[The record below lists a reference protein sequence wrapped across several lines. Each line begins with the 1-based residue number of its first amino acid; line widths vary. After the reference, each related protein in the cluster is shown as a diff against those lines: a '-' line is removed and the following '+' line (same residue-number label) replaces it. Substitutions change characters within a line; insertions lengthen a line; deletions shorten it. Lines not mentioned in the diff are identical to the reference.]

1 MIYDKPITVL
11 AMPDTQGIPTK
22 GGLVKKFDSWCAEK
36 TVYAS
41 RFWESVANGSRVD
54 KLVELPLH
62 RDVPAAGYARLG
74 GHTYRVEQTQTG
86 EDGDDRTQTAIS
98 KVQLDILTAKFPDPI
113 IDAVTDLLY
122 ELELPY
128 SDQGSSYD
136 PDYGCFRTILQTEVA

>member
-62 RDVPAAGYARLG
+62 RDVPAASYARLG
-74 GHTYRVEQTQTG
+74 GHTYRG
-86 EDGDDRTQTAIS
+86 GA
-98 KVQLDILTAKFPDPI
+98 
-113 IDAVTDLLY
+113 
-122 ELELPY
+122 
-128 SDQGSSYD
+128 D
-136 PDYGCFRTILQTEVA
+136 PDRGGRRRPAGHMAEPDANGGRI